1 MQRRTMRQTT
11 YEYLW
16 PFEYPNFT
24 IRSTWWGERHGR
36 ELDLPPAGYITVVE
50 EQPIVAVTVI
60 GSACSPPGWIMIE
73 GERIETPSKP
83 RPTSPSACAPKTSGA
98 HTCAGTSKAPCAK
111 SGSTPPTS
119 GCQA

>member
-1 MQRRTMRQTT
+1 MGDEKLYHEHLHGPWHEKWGIWHSDPEVRQGGAMERRTMRQTT

-24 IRSTWWGERHGR
+24 IRSSWWGERHGR

-60 GSACSPPGWIMIE
+60 GSACSPPGWIHDR
-73 GERIETPSKP
+73 G
-83 RPTSPSACAPKTSGA
+83 
-98 HTCAGTSKAPCAK
+98 
-111 SGSTPPTS
+111 
-119 GCQA
+119 